1 VPQNGLIISRSPARG
16 RPHDAAPPRVVVVV
30 VAMAAAEERD
40 IDELELLTK
49 LNSTNPAD
57 RIEAR
62 RQVRARR
69 RVVVESHPIPSNS
82 VAPSSSRRASADAPP
97 PPIPSPR
104 PSIRQR
110 IAARIRAQ
118 REEELGVSSKKKDAP
133 APELTET
140 QKEILASKRRVG
152 AVVARGLDAVTSV
165 RVEDDGRERSRRVA
179 EDERRSELRGKLV
192 DEAERS
198 AALERDV
205 VDRWATLGASSNA
218 PLELHDAIESQ
229 KARCDAV
236 VASKD
241 ALIAEL
247 EEELKTK
254 DDDYVKSLKQNEA
267 DVTELLRRMAEQF
280 RTLQARSD
288 SFAPVPVRPR
298 PRGERRSLRTSLL
311 PGARVS
317 PPTTPRFQSRKED
330 APRRLSTPSDAF
342 ELRMDRP
349 SLDPRQ
355 TRCAA
360 ELERAEVVFLEQRAE
375 LLEKNKADMDSL
387 FERRNILEQNFM
399 EHSVATA
406 FKYGDELEKCRAAD
420 AAEYNVLKIRLETDV
435 QNLQQHLEAMRA
447 TYQLN
452 TEKLEYNYRVLVER
466 DHENQSTIG
475 QQRGKIRK
483 RRESLIKLKEK
494 YAEFDKKYQAENAK
508 LAADYRRVTEQFK
521 ELQVKCRHFEI
532 TDRRKYEQVWA
543 MNEAQ
548 VAGKVRRA
556 LAADK
561 TIHEQQLGMVWHAP
575 SDDVFKSPEEL
586 ALAAAKKKLEAA
598 ASAAAAERAARGEG
612 EEEEEEEGE
621 GATTTAGDEGD
632 LAPEEEEEENPFE
645 QRVRDPAYAGF
656 LAALVDETS
665 FLIDPKTSRV
675 LKQSAED
682 AAASGDA
689 DQIALAEAAAA
700 RLKAETTLRAL
711 AVSDAAAFDGMV
723 LALTRDGEDPIAAAA
738 TASGGVKD
746 VMVDAELIIP
756 KLRAF
761 VESEKLAREG
771 GTAGGTA
778 GGVDASRALKAAEDA
793 AADAAAAPR
802 KTKEQLEREFWE
814 NMSDVV
820 GPKTYAVWGQ
830 LEEQLTRYHAMLR
843 SRREGLEAATAL
855 KAQNDELRSL
865 LGQYLRADAND
876 DLQLPPSKLM

>member
-1 VPQNGLIISRSPARG
+1 
-16 RPHDAAPPRVVVVV
+16 
-30 VAMAAAEERD
+30 
-40 IDELELLTK
+40 
-49 LNSTNPAD
+49 
-57 RIEAR
+57 
-62 RQVRARR
+62 
-69 RVVVESHPIPSNS
+69 
-82 VAPSSSRRASADAPP
+82 
-97 PPIPSPR
+97 
-104 PSIRQR
+104 
-110 IAARIRAQ
+110 
-118 REEELGVSSKKKDAP
+118 
-133 APELTET
+133 
-140 QKEILASKRRVG
+140 
-152 AVVARGLDAVTSV
+152 
-165 RVEDDGRERSRRVA
+165 
-179 EDERRSELRGKLV
+179 
-192 DEAERS
+192 
-198 AALERDV
+198 
-205 VDRWATLGASSNA
+205 
-218 PLELHDAIESQ
+218 
-229 KARCDAV
+229 
-236 VASKD
+236 
-241 ALIAEL
+241 
-247 EEELKTK
+247 
-254 DDDYVKSLKQNEA
+254 
-267 DVTELLRRMAEQF
+267 
-280 RTLQARSD
+280 
-288 SFAPVPVRPR
+288 
-298 PRGERRSLRTSLL
+298 
-311 PGARVS
+311 
-317 PPTTPRFQSRKED
+317 
-330 APRRLSTPSDAF
+330 
-342 ELRMDRP
+342 MDRP

-435 QNLQQHLEAMRA
+435 QNLQQLLEAMRA

-508 LAADYRRVTEQFK
+508 LAADYRMVTEQFK

-621 GATTTAGDEGD
+621 GATTTAGGEGD

-656 LAALVDETS
+656 LAALVYETS

-761 VESEKLAREG
+761 VES
-771 GTAGGTA
+771 
-778 GGVDASRALKAAEDA
+778 
-793 AADAAAAPR
+793 
-802 KTKEQLEREFWE
+802 
-814 NMSDVV
+814 
-820 GPKTYAVWGQ
+820 
-830 LEEQLTRYHAMLR
+830 
-843 SRREGLEAATAL
+843 
-855 KAQNDELRSL
+855 
-865 LGQYLRADAND
+865 
-876 DLQLPPSKLM
+876 